1 MDRRRHDRIQLNHLL
16 ADISDGRGFFSGT
29 VADLSR
35 TGIQLSDVPKR
46 LDKQTKDL
54 WITLSDKGRNFKIKV
69 RPRWARTKTIA
80 QNIGME
86 IVRAPLGWAEFVMA
100 MEPVKNTDIEEIT
113 I

>member
-46 LDKQTKDL
+46 LDKQTKDI
-54 WITLSDKGRNFKIKV
+54 WITLSDNRITSYNVCYTKLL
-69 RPRWARTKTIA
+69 RTKYSFILCLA
-80 QNIGME
+80 ASALRLIG
-86 IVRAPLGWAEFVMA
+86 IVR
-100 MEPVKNTDIEEIT
+100 
-113 I
+113 